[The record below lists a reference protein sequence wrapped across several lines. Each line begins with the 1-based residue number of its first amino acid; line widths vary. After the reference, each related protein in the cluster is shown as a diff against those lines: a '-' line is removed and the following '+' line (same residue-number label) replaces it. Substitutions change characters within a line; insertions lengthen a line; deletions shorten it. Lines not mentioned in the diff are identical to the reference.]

1 MKYLFILGRN
11 KELSLAELH
20 SYFGNKIL
28 NVSLYK
34 NTVLIDLKDKLES
47 NTIDQLGGTISIGE
61 VLVSTRKFD
70 DLLEQI
76 EKIPITIQA
85 NNKLNYVLW
94 DFSPNNV
101 EDLEDYLKK
110 RFKKEKYKASQKN
123 ITGKLKLSSGKII
136 ENLPADANIDEQ
148 YFLFQDKDFYF
159 GKITQIY
166 DSASQEKRDMKK
178 PVRREELAISPRLAK
193 IMINLS
199 QVKEKELLVDPFCG
213 IGVILQEALLKKI
226 RVLGIDKNDDAI
238 KGAKQNLE
246 WMHFDK
252 DAYKLLI
259 GDSRSIQIPF
269 PSVCVT
275 EPDLGIILKTP
286 PTEQEA
292 KEIIGKFEKLIV
304 IVINNI
310 KRNIKG
316 KIVFTTPLIKVKNKQ
331 KSRVGCNA
339 NKILEKTGLRLSTL
353 PEIRLPLEEYREN
366 QIVGRQ
372 IFILER

>member
-28 NVSLYK
+28 NISLYK
-34 NTVLIDLKDKLES
+34 NAVLIDLKDKLES
-47 NTIDQLGGTISIGE
+47 NIIDQLGGTISIGE
-61 VLVSTRKFD
+61 VLTSSKKFE
-70 DLLEQI
+70 DLIKQI
-76 EKIPITIQA
+76 EDIQITSQVD
-85 NNKLNYVLW
+85 NKLNYVLW

-148 YFLFQDKDFYF
+148 YFLFQDKEFYF

-166 DSASQEKRDMKK
+166 NSALQETRDMKK
-178 PVRREELAISPRLAK
+178 PVRREQLAISPKLAK

-199 QVKEKELLVDPFCG
+199 QVKEREILLDPFCG
-213 IGVILQEALLKKI
+213 IGVILQEALLKKV
-226 RVLGIDKNDDAI
+226 RVLGMDKNEDAI

-246 WMHFDK
+246 WMQFDK
-252 DAYKLLI
+252 DTYKLQI

-269 PSVCVT
+269 ANVCVT
-275 EPDLGIILKTP
+275 EPDLGTILKTP

-292 KEIIGKFEKLIV
+292 KEIIEKFEKLIV
-304 IVINNI
+304 NVLNNV
-310 KRNIKG
+310 KRNVKG
-316 KIVFTTPLIKVKNKQ
+316 KIVFTAPLIKVKNKQ
-331 KSRVGCNA
+331 KPRVSCNEK
-339 NKILEKTGLRLSTL
+339 KILEKTGLKLSTIQ
-353 PEIRLPLEEYREN
+353 EIKLPLEEYREN

-372 IFILER
+372 IFVLER